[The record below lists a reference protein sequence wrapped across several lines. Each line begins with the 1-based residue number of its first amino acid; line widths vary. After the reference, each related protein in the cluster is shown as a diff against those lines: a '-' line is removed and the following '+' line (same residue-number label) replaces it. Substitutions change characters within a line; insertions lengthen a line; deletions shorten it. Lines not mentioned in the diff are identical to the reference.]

1 MSNCEYIK
9 GLQDALGAV
18 DAELST
24 AEGDAAKSA
33 LWGAKTAICQKMN
46 EAYTKKVQQDSRPV
60 VKPGRAKQEGG
71 DAERN

>member
-18 DAELST
+18 DAALTT
-24 AEGDAAKSA
+24 AEGDPAKAA
-33 LWGAKTAICQKMN
+33 LWEPKRVISGLIGD
-46 EAYTKKVQQDSRPV
+46 AYTKKVQQDSRPV

-71 DAERN
+71 DGS